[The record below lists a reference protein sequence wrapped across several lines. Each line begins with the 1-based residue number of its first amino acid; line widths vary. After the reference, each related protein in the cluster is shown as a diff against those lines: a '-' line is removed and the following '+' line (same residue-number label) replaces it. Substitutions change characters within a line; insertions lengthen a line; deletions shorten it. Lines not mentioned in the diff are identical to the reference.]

1 MFYLFNFNILFFF
14 KERTKNAQFIIISL
28 RNNMFELCDRL
39 FGIYKVK
46 NCTSATYISP
56 CLLEFDE
63 KKKNTHNNNRLVNS
77 NSNNN
82 LTNNNEHQSTLT
94 HSQMGNIGSNQNEMI
109 EA

>member
-1 MFYLFNFNILFFF
+1 
-14 KERTKNAQFIIISL
+14 
-28 RNNMFELCDRL
+28 MFELCDRL

-46 NCTSATYISP
+46 NCTSATYIAP
-56 CLLEFDE
+56 ALLEFDE
-63 KKKNTHNNNRLVNS
+63 KKKSSNNRLVNS

-82 LTNNNEHQSTLT
+82 LANHNNNINNNEHQSTLA